1 MTHSSLALLLSFVL
15 VLPAAPAPAACD
27 ALLRA
32 VSPTAR
38 FTVRPDGT
46 ATDIR
51 TGLTWQRCPLGT
63 VLDDGGTPTLLAD
76 DHCVPSGLAPQTFS
90 WSGALQAAQ
99 ALNSAGGF
107 AGFTDW
113 RVPNRKELLSI
124 VETRCTNPAINSQ
137 VFPDTPEDS
146 FFTSTPSVA
155 PQTTVYTVEFSEGFE
170 LPTGKTALLRVR
182 LVR

>member
-1 MTHSSLALLLSFVL
+1 MTHSFLALFLSLVL
-15 VLPAAPAPAACD
+15 VLPAAPARAGCD
-27 ALLRA
+27 ELLRA

-46 ATDIR
+46 ATDNR

-76 DHCVPSGLAPQTFS
+76 DRCVPSGSSPQTFS
-90 WSGALQAAQ
+90 WSAALLAAQ

-124 VETRCTNPAINSQ
+124 VETRCTDPAINSQ
-137 VFPDTPEDS
+137 VFPDTPGDS
-146 FFTSTPSVA
+146 FFTSTPSVTA
-155 PQTTVYTVEFSEGFE
+155 QSAVFTVEFGEGFE
-170 LPTGKTALLRVR
+170 LAVGKTSLLRVR